1 MKTKPISILIL
12 ILILLST
19 GSYAQNDWQIID
31 TSFKW
36 SIIIHDAGE
45 SDMTHI
51 VKFSDQDTIIDNLAY
66 RKVMETFNPDET
78 DWSFMDLFI
87 REDIE
92 NKQVYLRN
100 LIGEEGLIYDFS
112 IVLGDTVT
120 IHNVIAGGFIKLEVV
135 SVDSVYIYDS
145 YRKRFEFE
153 PVNWP
158 YWDSWVEGIGS
169 MSHGVIYSGF
179 YNTSPWYTLL
189 CYKQN
194 DVVKYMNPYYTA
206 CFYPYVS
213 IEESEVSDLQ
223 LYFNHEAKSIEV
235 VNLPPNQFFDF
246 TLFDLFGRKIVDA
259 EISGKAH
266 INLNNYRLADG
277 LYIYSIKNK
286 GHRYSGKIAIT
297 N

>member
-1 MKTKPISILIL
+1 MKTKTISILIL

-31 TSFKW
+31 TFAKW

-194 DVVKYMNPYYTA
+194 DIVKYMNPNYTA

-213 IEESEVSDLQ
+213 IEENEINDLQ
-223 LYFNHEAKSIEV
+223 LHFNFEVNSIEIN
-235 VNLPPNQFFDF
+235 NLPEKQYYDF
-246 TLFDLFGRKIVDA
+246 ELYNLFGQKIFSVS
-259 EISGKAH
+259 IMGNAH
-266 INLNNYRLADG
+266 VYLSKYALNSG
-277 LYIYSIKNK
+277 LYVYSIH
-286 GHRYSGKIAIT
+286 GRDYHRSGKIT
-297 N
+297 LF